1 MAMSAS
7 VLSAL
12 MQTKLLARGFT
23 EGEYE
28 SWRMLCDALAEAVV
42 EHITQAA
49 RAVGTDS
56 RGDSHDLPIV

>member
-1 MAMSAS
+1 MALSAG
-7 VLSAL
+7 VLSGL
-12 MQTKLLARGFT
+12 MQAQLRARGFT

-28 SWRMLCDALAEAVV
+28 SWRILCDALAEAVV
-42 EHITQAA
+42 AHLTQAA